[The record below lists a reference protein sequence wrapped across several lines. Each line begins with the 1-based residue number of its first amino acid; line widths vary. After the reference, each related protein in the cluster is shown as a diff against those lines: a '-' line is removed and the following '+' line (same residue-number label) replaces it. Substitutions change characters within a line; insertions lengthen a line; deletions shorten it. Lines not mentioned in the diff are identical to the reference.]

1 MTKLITMQVD
11 KLLCHQLGMFWKK
24 LAIALNIRTIADRAI
39 AMTATIAPPRK
50 QIFWGH
56 MVLVPTVCLFTHNT
70 GPYL

>member
-1 MTKLITMQVD
+1 
-11 KLLCHQLGMFWKK
+11 MFWKK
-24 LAIALNIRTIADRAI
+24 LAIALNIRTIADRTIADRAI